1 MATKTKN
8 IGRWPSVGQFVTA
21 GFGIGIGSLLAT
33 MLFMIIAV
41 SLFVPGYV
49 IVKKQNAK
57 EKEERSTGT
66 LVIGFILMGL
76 GMVLGLGFGAGVFFG
91 ALGDS
96 L

>member
-1 MATKTKN
+1 M
-8 IGRWPSVGQFVTA
+8 GSWPSVGQFVTA
-21 GFGIGIGSLLAT
+21 GFGVGVGSMFAT
-33 MLFMIIAV
+33 MIFMLIAV
-41 SLFVPGYV
+41 ALFVPGYI
-49 IVKKQNAK
+49 IVKKQNVK
-57 EKEERSTGT
+57 KKEERSTGT